1 MSVIVKAS
9 YETASKYANGRVVTK
24 VNNKKH
30 QVYFRVPCDD
40 YSLNACIEL
49 AKNSSNVLMLDY
61 EGLPMSPSFMA
72 LTEPTGVYIGI
83 KIEVGMDLS
92 EDDIV
97 RIINDIP
104 AGVIPIIKLPD
115 EYKNIRFVYNMSQK
129 YDRIRFCGGTM
140 FNISGCRLGCCGADI
155 LDKNN
160 IKFPADSMIHNGCS
174 CGLEVVDEEGLE
186 FEVSQKAVRQSRA
199 PKTPREKSN
208 STAPKKKA
216 VSNFM
221 SLFSGDLEEL

>member
-9 YETASKYANGRVVTK
+9 YETASKYANGRVITK

-30 QVYFRVPCDD
+30 QVYFKVPCDD

-49 AKNSSNVLMLDY
+49 AKNNSNIIMLDY

-72 LTEPTGVYIGI
+72 LTEPIGVYIGI

-97 RIINDIP
+97 RIINDTP
-104 AGVIPIIKLPD
+104 AGVTPIIKLPD
-115 EYKNIRFVYNMSQK
+115 EYKNIRFIYNMSNK
-129 YDRIRFCGGTM
+129 YSRLRFCGGTM
-140 FNISGCRLGCCGADI
+140 FNLSGCKFGCCGADI
-155 LDKNN
+155 LEERG
-160 IKFPADSMIHNGCS
+160 IKFPADEMIHCGCS

-186 FEVSQKAVRQSRA
+186 FEVSKKTVKQPRA
-199 PKTPREKSN
+199 ARSPREKSTC
-208 STAPKKKA
+208 SVPKKK
-216 VSNFM
+216 VTSTFT
-221 SLFSGDLEEL
+221 SLLSGDLEEL